1 MKHLLVFTNQ
11 NHLENEEMLLK
22 IQNETLVQ

>member
-1 MKHLLVFTNQ
+1 MESMKHLLVFTNQ

-22 IQNETLVQ
+22 NLIKI